1 MFTWLGSN
9 YNYLTRISLLLLYL
23 LILAGGIVRC
33 TGSGMGCPDWPKCFG
48 KLIPPTSI
56 EELPEDYQ
64 EKFVSGRI
72 EKNKKLAGILSIIG
86 LDELSNKI
94 IKDPEIRVSEKFNV
108 YKTWTEYI
116 NRLIGAIVGISLF
129 FLFLSSVFIK
139 PFDNKIFLLSFLS
152 IVLVLFQAWLGS
164 LVVSTNLL
172 SGFITLHVIVAL
184 IIICN
189 VILCFHLTSNIKL
202 KNFKSGLLIFFV
214 IVSLLLF
221 FIQII
226 LGTDVRE
233 SVDDLFKFFGFN
245 QRDLIIESLG
255 INFIIHRSFSLL
267 ILIFQLIT
275 YYFVLKQSKIDL
287 YFKNFSRILLVLII
301 LEILVGVGMAYFQI
315 PKFLQPIHLFVAFL
329 IFGIQFYIFLL
340 AVVAKKLKT
349 I

>member
-1 MFTWLGSN
+1 M
-9 YNYLTRISLLLLYL
+9 LLYF

-48 KLIPPTSI
+48 KLIPPISI
-56 EELPEDYQ
+56 EELPEGYE
-64 EKFVSGRI
+64 EKFVNGRI
-72 EKNKKLAGILSIIG
+72 EKNKRLGKILSFIG

-94 IKDPEIRVSEKFNV
+94 INDPEIKVSEKFNV

-129 FLFLSSVFIK
+129 LLFISSIYLK

-152 IVLVLFQAWLGS
+152 IILVLFQAWLGS

-172 SGFITLHVIVAL
+172 SGFITVHVIVAL

-189 VILCFHLTSNIKL
+189 VILCYHLTSNVKL
-202 KNFKSGLLIFFV
+202 VNFRSDLLVFFIIVSFFLFFV
-214 IVSLLLF
+214 QIV
-221 FIQII
+221 
-226 LGTDVRE
+226 LGTNVRE
-233 SVDDLFKFFGFN
+233 SVDGLFKFFGFN

-255 INFIIHRSFSLL
+255 VNFIIHRSFSLL
-267 ILIFQLIT
+267 ILIFQSIT
-275 YYFVLKQSKIDL
+275 YYFILRQSKIDL
-287 YFKNFSRILLVLII
+287 YFKNISRILLVLII

-329 IFGIQFYIFLL
+329 IFGIQFYVILL
-340 AVVAKKLKT
+340 SVKFKKLKT

>member
-1 MFTWLGSN
+1 M
-9 YNYLTRISLLLLYL
+9 LLYF

-48 KLIPPTSI
+48 KLIPPISI
-56 EELPEDYQ
+56 EELPEGYE
-64 EKFVSGRI
+64 EKFVNGRI
-72 EKNKKLAGILSIIG
+72 EKNKRLGKILSFIG

-94 IKDPEIRVSEKFNV
+94 INDPEIKVSEKFNV

-129 FLFLSSVFIK
+129 LLFISSIYLK

-152 IVLVLFQAWLGS
+152 IILVLFQAWLGS

-172 SGFITLHVIVAL
+172 CGFITVHVIVAL

-189 VILCFHLTSNIKL
+189 VILCYHLTSNVKL
-202 KNFKSGLLIFFV
+202 VNFKSDLLVFFIIVSFFLFFV
-214 IVSLLLF
+214 QIV
-221 FIQII
+221 
-226 LGTDVRE
+226 LGTNVRE
-233 SVDDLFKFFGFN
+233 SVDGLFKFFGFN

-255 INFIIHRSFSLL
+255 VNFIIHRSFSLL
-267 ILIFQLIT
+267 ILIFQSIT
-275 YYFVLKQSKIDL
+275 YYFILRQSKIDL
-287 YFKNFSRILLVLII
+287 YFKNISRILLVLII

-329 IFGIQFYIFLL
+329 IFGIQFYVILL
-340 AVVAKKLKT
+340 SVKFKKLKT

>member
-1 MFTWLGSN
+1 M
-9 YNYLTRISLLLLYL
+9 LLYF

-48 KLIPPTSI
+48 KLIPPISI
-56 EELPEDYQ
+56 EELPEGYE
-64 EKFVSGRI
+64 EKFVNGRI
-72 EKNKKLAGILSIIG
+72 EKNKRLGKILSFIG

-94 IKDPEIRVSEKFNV
+94 INDPEIKVSEKFNV

-129 FLFLSSVFIK
+129 LLFISSIYLK

-152 IVLVLFQAWLGS
+152 IILVLFQAWLGS

-172 SGFITLHVIVAL
+172 SGFITVHVIVAL

-189 VILCFHLTSNIKL
+189 VILCYHLTSNVKL
-202 KNFKSGLLIFFV
+202 VNFKSDLLVFFIIVSFFLFFV
-214 IVSLLLF
+214 QIV
-221 FIQII
+221 
-226 LGTDVRE
+226 LGTNVRE
-233 SVDDLFKFFGFN
+233 SVDGLFKFFGFN

-255 INFIIHRSFSLL
+255 VNFIIHRYFSLL

-275 YYFVLKQSKIDL
+275 YYFILRQSKIDL
-287 YFKNFSRILLVLII
+287 YFKNISRILLVLII

-329 IFGIQFYIFLL
+329 IFGIQFYVILL
-340 AVVAKKLKT
+340 SVKFKKLKT

>member
-1 MFTWLGSN
+1 MFTWLGSK
-9 YNYLTRISLLLLYL
+9 YNYLTRISLLLLYF

-48 KLIPPTSI
+48 KLIPPISI
-56 EELPEDYQ
+56 EELPEGYE
-64 EKFVSGRI
+64 EKFVNGRI
-72 EKNKKLAGILSIIG
+72 EKNKRLGKILSFIG

-94 IKDPEIRVSEKFNV
+94 INDPEIKVSEKFNV

-129 FLFLSSVFIK
+129 LLFISSIYLK

-152 IVLVLFQAWLGS
+152 IILVLFQAWLGS

-172 SGFITLHVIVAL
+172 SGFITVHVIVAL

-189 VILCFHLTSNIKL
+189 VILCYHLTSNIKL
-202 KNFKSGLLIFFV
+202 VNFKSDLLVFFIIVSFFLFFV
-214 IVSLLLF
+214 QIV
-221 FIQII
+221 
-226 LGTDVRE
+226 LGTNVRE
-233 SVDDLFKFFGFN
+233 SVDGLFKFFGFN

-267 ILIFQLIT
+267 ILIFQSIT
-275 YYFVLKQSKIDL
+275 YYFILRQSKIEL
-287 YFKNFSRILLVLII
+287 YFKNISRILLVLII

-329 IFGIQFYIFLL
+329 IFGIQFYVILL
-340 AVVAKKLKT
+340 SVKFKKLKT

>member
-1 MFTWLGSN
+1 MFTWLGSK
-9 YNYLTRISLLLLYL
+9 YNYLTRISLLLLYF

-48 KLIPPTSI
+48 KLITPISI
-56 EELPEDYQ
+56 EELPEGYE
-64 EKFVSGRI
+64 EKFVNGRI
-72 EKNKKLAGILSIIG
+72 EKNNRLGKILSFIG

-94 IKDPEIRVSEKFNV
+94 INDPEIKVSEKFNV

-129 FLFLSSVFIK
+129 LLFISSIYLK

-152 IVLVLFQAWLGS
+152 IILVLFQAWLGS

-172 SGFITLHVIVAL
+172 SGFITVHVIVAL

-189 VILCFHLTSNIKL
+189 VILCYHLTSNVKL
-202 KNFKSGLLIFFV
+202 VNFKSDLLVFFIIVSFFLFFV
-214 IVSLLLF
+214 QIV
-221 FIQII
+221 
-226 LGTDVRE
+226 LGTNVRE
-233 SVDDLFKFFGFN
+233 SVDGLFKFFGFN

-267 ILIFQLIT
+267 ILIFQSIT
-275 YYFVLKQSKIDL
+275 YYFILRQSKIDL
-287 YFKNFSRILLVLII
+287 YFKNISRILLVLII

-329 IFGIQFYIFLL
+329 IFGIQFYVILL
-340 AVVAKKLKT
+340 SVKFKKLKT

>member
-1 MFTWLGSN
+1 MFTWLGSK
-9 YNYLTRISLLLLYL
+9 YNYLTRISLLLLYF

-48 KLIPPTSI
+48 KLIPPISI
-56 EELPEDYQ
+56 EELPEGYE
-64 EKFVSGRI
+64 EKFVNGRI
-72 EKNKKLAGILSIIG
+72 EKNKRLGKILSFIG

-94 IKDPEIRVSEKFNV
+94 INDPEIKVSEKFNV

-129 FLFLSSVFIK
+129 LLFISSIYLK

-152 IVLVLFQAWLGS
+152 IILVLFQAWLGS

-172 SGFITLHVIVAL
+172 SGFITVHVIVAL

-189 VILCFHLTSNIKL
+189 VILCYHLTSNVKL
-202 KNFKSGLLIFFV
+202 VNFKSDLLVFFIIVSFFLFFV
-214 IVSLLLF
+214 QIV
-221 FIQII
+221 
-226 LGTDVRE
+226 LGTNVRE
-233 SVDDLFKFFGFN
+233 SVDGLFKFFGFN

-267 ILIFQLIT
+267 ILIFQSIT
-275 YYFVLKQSKIDL
+275 YYFILRQSKIEL
-287 YFKNFSRILLVLII
+287 YFKNISRILLVLII

-329 IFGIQFYIFLL
+329 IFGIQFYVILL
-340 AVVAKKLKT
+340 SVKFKKLKT

>member
-1 MFTWLGSN
+1 M
-9 YNYLTRISLLLLYL
+9 LLYF

-48 KLIPPTSI
+48 KLIPPISI
-56 EELPEDYQ
+56 EELPEGYE
-64 EKFVSGRI
+64 EKFVNGRI
-72 EKNKKLAGILSIIG
+72 EKNKRLGKILSFIG

-94 IKDPEIRVSEKFNV
+94 INDPEIKVSEKFNV

-129 FLFLSSVFIK
+129 LLFISSIYLK

-152 IVLVLFQAWLGS
+152 IILVLFQAWLGS

-172 SGFITLHVIVAL
+172 YGFITVHVIVAL

-189 VILCFHLTSNIKL
+189 VILCYHLTSNVKL
-202 KNFKSGLLIFFV
+202 VNFKSDLLVFFIIVSFFLFFV
-214 IVSLLLF
+214 QIV
-221 FIQII
+221 
-226 LGTDVRE
+226 LGTNVRE
-233 SVDDLFKFFGFN
+233 SVDGLFKFFGFN

-255 INFIIHRSFSLL
+255 VNFIIHRSFSLL
-267 ILIFQLIT
+267 ILIFQSIT
-275 YYFVLKQSKIDL
+275 YYFILRQSKIDL
-287 YFKNFSRILLVLII
+287 YFKNISRILLVLII

-329 IFGIQFYIFLL
+329 IFGIQFYVILL
-340 AVVAKKLKT
+340 SVKFKKLKT

>member
-1 MFTWLGSN
+1 M
-9 YNYLTRISLLLLYL
+9 LLYF

-48 KLIPPTSI
+48 KLIPPISI
-56 EELPEDYQ
+56 EELPEGYE
-64 EKFVSGRI
+64 EKFVNGRI
-72 EKNKKLAGILSIIG
+72 EKNKRLGKILSFIG

-94 IKDPEIRVSEKFNV
+94 INDPEIKVSEKFNV

-129 FLFLSSVFIK
+129 LLFISSIYLK

-152 IVLVLFQAWLGS
+152 IILVLFQAWLGS

-172 SGFITLHVIVAL
+172 SGFITVHVIVAL

-189 VILCFHLTSNIKL
+189 VILCYHLTSNVKL
-202 KNFKSGLLIFFV
+202 VNFKSDLLVFFIIVSFFLFFV
-214 IVSLLLF
+214 QIV
-221 FIQII
+221 
-226 LGTDVRE
+226 LGTNVRE
-233 SVDDLFKFFGFN
+233 SVDGLFKFFGFN

-267 ILIFQLIT
+267 ILIFQSIT
-275 YYFVLKQSKIDL
+275 YYFILRQSKIDL
-287 YFKNFSRILLVLII
+287 YFKNISRILLVLII

-329 IFGIQFYIFLL
+329 IFGIQFYVILL
-340 AVVAKKLKT
+340 SVKFKELKT

>member
-1 MFTWLGSN
+1 M
-9 YNYLTRISLLLLYL
+9 LLYF

-48 KLIPPTSI
+48 KLIPPISI
-56 EELPEDYQ
+56 EELPEGYE
-64 EKFVSGRI
+64 EKFVNGRI
-72 EKNKKLAGILSIIG
+72 EKNKRLGKILSFIG

-94 IKDPEIRVSEKFNV
+94 INDPEIKVSEKFNV

-129 FLFLSSVFIK
+129 LLFISSIYLK

-152 IVLVLFQAWLGS
+152 IILVLFQAWLGS

-172 SGFITLHVIVAL
+172 SGFITVHVIVAL

-189 VILCFHLTSNIKL
+189 VILCYHLTSNVKL
-202 KNFKSGLLIFFV
+202 VNFKSDLLVFFIIVSFFLFFV
-214 IVSLLLF
+214 QIV
-221 FIQII
+221 
-226 LGTDVRE
+226 LGTNVRE
-233 SVDDLFKFFGFN
+233 SVDGLFKFFGFN

-275 YYFVLKQSKIDL
+275 YYFILRQSKIDL
-287 YFKNFSRILLVLII
+287 YFKNISRILLVLII

-329 IFGIQFYIFLL
+329 IFGIQFYVILL
-340 AVVAKKLKT
+340 SVKFKKLKT

>member
-1 MFTWLGSN
+1 M
-9 YNYLTRISLLLLYL
+9 LLYF

-48 KLIPPTSI
+48 KLIPPISI
-56 EELPEDYQ
+56 EELPEGYE
-64 EKFVSGRI
+64 EKFVNGRI
-72 EKNKKLAGILSIIG
+72 EKNKRLGKILSFIG

-94 IKDPEIRVSEKFNV
+94 INDPEIKVSEKFNV

-129 FLFLSSVFIK
+129 LLFISSIYLK

-152 IVLVLFQAWLGS
+152 IILVLFQAWLGS

-172 SGFITLHVIVAL
+172 SGFITVHVIVAL

-189 VILCFHLTSNIKL
+189 VILCYHLTSNVKL
-202 KNFKSGLLIFFV
+202 VNFKSDLLVFFIIVSFFLFFV
-214 IVSLLLF
+214 QIV
-221 FIQII
+221 
-226 LGTDVRE
+226 LGTNVRE
-233 SVDDLFKFFGFN
+233 SVDGLFKFFGFN

-267 ILIFQLIT
+267 ILIFQSIT
-275 YYFVLKQSKIDL
+275 YYFILRQSKIDL
-287 YFKNFSRILLVLII
+287 YFKNISRILLVLII

-329 IFGIQFYIFLL
+329 IFGIQFYVILL
-340 AVVAKKLKT
+340 SVKFKKLKT

>member
-1 MFTWLGSN
+1 M
-9 YNYLTRISLLLLYL
+9 LLYF

-48 KLIPPTSI
+48 KLIPPISI
-56 EELPEDYQ
+56 EELPEGYE
-64 EKFVSGRI
+64 EKFVNGRI
-72 EKNKKLAGILSIIG
+72 EKNKRLGKILSFIG

-94 IKDPEIRVSEKFNV
+94 INDPEIKVSEKFNV

-129 FLFLSSVFIK
+129 LLFISSIYLK

-152 IVLVLFQAWLGS
+152 IILVLFQAWLGS

-172 SGFITLHVIVAL
+172 SGFITVHVIVAL

-189 VILCFHLTSNIKL
+189 IILCYHLTSNIKL
-202 KNFKSGLLIFFV
+202 VNFKSDLLVFFIIVSFFLFFV
-214 IVSLLLF
+214 QIV
-221 FIQII
+221 
-226 LGTDVRE
+226 LGTNVRE
-233 SVDDLFKFFGFN
+233 SVDGLFKFFGFN

-267 ILIFQLIT
+267 ILIFQSIT
-275 YYFVLKQSKIDL
+275 YYFILRQSKIEL
-287 YFKNFSRILLVLII
+287 YFKNISRILLVLII

-329 IFGIQFYIFLL
+329 IFGIQFYIILL
-340 AVVAKKLKT
+340 SVKFKKLKT

>member
-1 MFTWLGSN
+1 M
-9 YNYLTRISLLLLYL
+9 LLYF

-48 KLIPPTSI
+48 KLIPPISI
-56 EELPEDYQ
+56 EELPEGYE
-64 EKFVSGRI
+64 EKFVNGRI
-72 EKNKKLAGILSIIG
+72 EKNKRLGKILSFIG

-94 IKDPEIRVSEKFNV
+94 INDPEIKVSEKFNV

-129 FLFLSSVFIK
+129 LLFISSIYLK

-152 IVLVLFQAWLGS
+152 IILVLFQAWLGS

-172 SGFITLHVIVAL
+172 SGFITVHVIVAL

-189 VILCFHLTSNIKL
+189 VILCYHLTSNVKL
-202 KNFKSGLLIFFV
+202 VNFKSDLLVFFIIVSFFLFFV
-214 IVSLLLF
+214 QIV
-221 FIQII
+221 
-226 LGTDVRE
+226 LGTNVRE
-233 SVDDLFKFFGFN
+233 SVDGLFKFFGFN

-255 INFIIHRSFSLL
+255 VNFIIHRSFSLL
-267 ILIFQLIT
+267 ILIFQSIT
-275 YYFVLKQSKIDL
+275 YYFILRQSKIDL
-287 YFKNFSRILLVLII
+287 YFKNISRILLVLII

-329 IFGIQFYIFLL
+329 IFGIQFYVILL
-340 AVVAKKLKT
+340 SVKFKKLKT